1 MTTARD
7 VQTYRPGSLY
17 VKRPA
22 TVTSMNRTELM
33 TAGPRERFQLEA
45 AARRLVHRG
54 EVQIVSRPVW
64 NHEAQRWT
72 MVVRRIRPAWRR
84 RAWIAGAVVTT
95 LVTLFGMG
103 WWLLAA
109 MSGASVIGVLVTI
122 LVAFVFWTTRARGG
136 QGSSGRIIEVIT
148 KVRIG

>member
-7 VQTYRPGSLY
+7 VQAYRPGSLY

-33 TAGPRERFQLEA
+33 TAGPRERHQLEA
-45 AARRLVHRG
+45 AARRLVRRG
-54 EVQIVSRPVW
+54 EVQVLARPVW
-64 NHEAQRWT
+64 SHEAQQWS
-72 MVVRRIRPAWRR
+72 MVVRRIRSPWKR
-84 RAWIAGAVVTT
+84 RAWIGAGVVAT
-95 LVTLFGMG
+95 LGTLFGMG
-103 WWLLAA
+103 WWLVMA
-109 MSGASVIGVLVTI
+109 MSGASVIGVLVTV

-136 QGSSGRIIEVIT
+136 QGTSGRIIEVIT